1 MAEKS
6 GLFGLFDKDNLL
18 FFFLLL
24 VILWGSGFGGLG
36 GFGGF
41 GDIFGCDDDLLFFFL
56 LLVVLFCFCGGT
68 SLF

>member
-6 GLFGLFDKDNLL
+6 FLSGLFDKDNLL

-24 VILWGSGFGGLG
+24 VIFWGSGSGC
-36 GFGGF
+36 GFGGI

-56 LLVVLFCFCGGT
+56 LLVVLFCFCGG
-68 SLF
+68 SSFF